1 MLKTY
6 KMLKDDLRFFKAPEM
21 KIKRMTEN
29 HEILKLTRNLYET
42 DLMTPGYLVAGA
54 ICSPSYLSFD
64 FALSYYGLIPER
76 VYTYTS
82 ASCGKRKKKIYQN
95 PLGTFTYRDVPVSA
109 FPYEIM
115 LKSEEGS
122 VFAVA
127 SPEKALCDKLYTMKP
142 VRSKK
147 EMEYLLFE
155 DLRVD
160 KDELKKLDFS
170 VLSELCPL
178 YKSTSLNTFRK
189 VIGGW
194 NAEHSK

>member
-1 MLKTY
+1 MLVRGGNMLKTY

-147 EMEYLLFE
+147 
-155 DLRVD
+155 
-160 KDELKKLDFS
+160 KWNICFS
-170 VLSELCPL
+170 KICA
-178 YKSTSLNTFRK
+178 STKMS
-189 VIGGW
+189 
-194 NAEHSK
+194 